1 MSEPFKFQRLVSYNM
16 VDMVTSPHFYTQP
29 HPYLHH
35 FAFPVN
41 LPIEIFTVILGNDR
55 RLLIINV
62 NIVVKINIVKV

>member
-1 MSEPFKFQRLVSYNM
+1 
-16 VDMVTSPHFYTQP
+16 MVTSPHFYTQP